1 MRLVGCVPAAPRT
14 RLRVLDPMPEPI
26 PARIS
31 DDGRVATWNPAM
43 TFAPQVLVRVRLAD
57 GEAEERRS
65 MNSGRARVREG
76 EAIEAILA
84 EERL

>member
-1 MRLVGCVPAAPRT
+1 MRARYSADAPPAPRSP
-14 RLRVLDPMPEPI
+14 LPEPI

-43 TFAPQVLVRVRLAD
+43 TFAPQVLVRVRLPG

-76 EAIEAILA
+76 ERIEAILA

>member
-1 MRLVGCVPAAPRT
+1 MNETLSSAVPAPQ
-14 RLRVLDPMPEPI
+14 RL

-31 DDGRVATWNPAM
+31 DDGRVATWNPGM
-43 TFAPQVLVRVRLAD
+43 TYAAQVRVRVRLAD
-57 GEAEERRS
+57 GTIDERRS

-84 EERL
+84 ESIL